1 MLKSLRYLY
10 PFFYKYRHRLLL
22 GFLFVALSNILL
34 ISQGDVIKRATNL
47 LTTAISEQDFSHQSE
62 FLRLAGLLLL
72 MVLGAGL
79 FMFLK
84 RQFIIVVSRLIEAD
98 MKNEIYNHYQKL
110 DLSFYK
116 KNNTGDLMNRI
127 SEDVGKVRMYV
138 GPAIMYIVDTFFTVI
153 TVMYFMLNENV
164 LLTLIVLIPLPFL
177 SLIIFKVSN
186 RINKRSTKVQ
196 EELSE
201 LTANAQESFSGI
213 RIIKA
218 FNRESFFESVFT
230 KKSNDYK
237 KAALNLAR
245 SEAAFQPFVVGMVG
259 ISLLSIIYVGGKLY
273 IDGTITMGNLPQF
286 VFFVYKL
293 TWPFAALGWVSS
305 LVQRAAASQTRI
317 NEFLQTEP
325 EIKNNTQE
333 SKKLDGKIKF
343 SNVSFSYPDT
353 GVEAL
358 KNISFTLNKGETLAV
373 IGPTGSGKSTLAN
386 LIMRMHDV
394 KSGVIEVDD
403 VPIEKHNLFS
413 LRNQMGYVPQ
423 EVFLFSDSITNNIG
437 FSMNEGEKNKT
448 VRIEQAAKDAVVYQN
463 ILEFPD
469 KFETIVG
476 ERGITLSGGQKQR
489 VSIARALIKEPA
501 VLLFDDCLSAVDTET
516 EDEIL
521 TNLNR
526 IMNGKTA
533 VIISHRISTV
543 KNADKIIYLK
553 NGEIA
558 EMGTHLELIAK
569 QGEYHQL
576 YEMQLLK

>member
-1 MLKSLRYLY
+1 
-10 PFFYKYRHRLLL
+10 LLL